1 MTNAR
6 IKQALA
12 LGAAI
17 LTLSAGGAFAATTDA
32 SVNVMAGPGSHFKT
46 IAMLPADDSVTLAK
60 KSGSWCDLS
69 APATGWV
76 PCKDISGATKTA
88 VATPASTSPTGWNGY
103 DWQDDANLGP
113 AGLSSIHQ
121 MYGGSFD

>member
-69 APATGWV
+69 APATGW
-76 PCKDISGATKTA
+76 
-88 VATPASTSPTGWNGY
+88 NGY